1 MSATLNTPLP
11 ADPSAAGA
19 DRVPSHR
26 ERPPVI
32 WSIAG
37 QDSAGGAGL
46 NADQRAADALGVH
59 LCPIVSALTA
69 QHSRGVDAV
78 FPVPAAQLEGQLQ
91 ALAGD
96 LPPRAI
102 KTGLLGS
109 VAAIEAVARWVD
121 HWRAQTL
128 AGSDPHRQLALIVD
142 PVLGASAGGT
152 PFSDEAIVTA
162 YRTLLLPRA
171 TVVTPNRAEARRLLG
186 EPTTHDGPAAALPAL
201 ARALR
206 ALGARSVVITGGDAP
221 AQPNEP
227 ALAHCLDWLDSPHAQ
242 GWLTAPR
249 VPTPHT
255 HGTGCTFASG
265 VAAAWALGHVEADAI
280 VLARM
285 LTHHALTRSHAAGQG
300 AGPVMAHADFAAGAQ
315 AGGAPLPWLGLGEA
329 LPWQLT
335 LGDADAPVPA
345 PLFQPFAPPPDGLYG
360 IVPDS
365 VQLGH
370 ALQAGLRCVQL
381 RHKNHI
387 GLQAHLDRSVALCQ
401 AQSAQL
407 FINDHWRAALQTL
420 AHRFETESS
429 GPNAA
434 VGLHLGQ
441 EDLLA
446 LDATD
451 RRTLLDARQ
460 RLMLGLSSHSLWE
473 LARAA
478 GCGASLIACGPVQPT
493 TTKDMPWVPQGAHN
507 LSWWVRHSPAP
518 VVAIGGLLTPNDVQE
533 VGHCHPAAACVVRGL
548 GQDLPN
554 MQAQVPRL
562 QQAWQT
568 ARRAAPL
575 APARLPHPCLPTHS
589 GATPAHA
596 AILRTIPELVGRPS
610 TLAMHTLS
618 LPKATGLP
626 ADTPRAG
633 LPASP
638 A

>member
-1 MSATLNTPLP
+1 MSATLHTHPD
-11 ADPSAAGA
+11 ADQTLSP
-19 DRVPSHR
+19 R

-46 NADQRAADALGVH
+46 SADQRAADALGVH

-69 QHSRGVDAV
+69 QHSREVEAV
-78 FPVPAAQLEGQLQ
+78 FPVPAAQLESQLR
-91 ALAGD
+91 ALSGD

-109 VAAIEAVARWVD
+109 VTAIETVARWVD
-121 HWRAQTL
+121 HWRAQTP

-152 PFSDEAIVTA
+152 PFSDEAIVAA

-171 TVVTPNRAEARRLLG
+171 TVITPNRAEARRLLG
-186 EPTTHDGPAAALPAL
+186 EPATHDGPAAALPAL

-206 ALGARSVVITGGDAP
+206 TLGARSVVITGGDAP
-221 AQPNEP
+221 MRSDGRTS
-227 ALAHCLDWLDSPHAQ
+227 AHCLDWLDSPHAQ

-285 LTHHALTRSHAAGQG
+285 LTHHALARSHAAGQG
-300 AGPVMAHADFAAGAQ
+300 AGPVMAHADFAAGTQ
-315 AGGAPLPWLGLGEA
+315 AGGAPLPWLGLGEE

-365 VQLGH
+365 VMLGH
-370 ALQAGLRCVQL
+370 ALQAGVRCVQL
-381 RHKNHI
+381 RHKDHA
-387 GLQAHLDRSVALCQ
+387 GLRPHLDRSIALCQ
-401 AQSAQL
+401 AQNAPL
-407 FINDHWRAALQTL
+407 FINDHWRDALQ
-420 AHRFETESS
+420 AWAPRFETETEPSERS
-429 GPNAA
+429 APAA

-518 VVAIGGLLTPNDVQE
+518 VVAIGGLLTPDDVQE

-562 QQAWQT
+562 QQAWRAT
-568 ARRAAPL
+568 RRAEPVTL
-575 APARLPHPCLPTHS
+575 AHLPHPCLPTHP
-589 GATPAHA
+589 APTPAVHA
-596 AILRTIPELVGRPS
+596 PIHRTIPELAGRPS

-618 LPKATGLP
+618 LSEATGLP

>member
-1 MSATLNTPLP
+1 MSATLHTHPD
-11 ADPSAAGA
+11 ADQTLSP
-19 DRVPSHR
+19 R

-46 NADQRAADALGVH
+46 SADQRAADALGVH
-59 LCPIVSALTA
+59 LCPVVSALTA
-69 QHSRGVDAV
+69 QHSREVEAV
-78 FPVPAAQLEGQLQ
+78 FPVPAAQLESQLR
-91 ALAGD
+91 ALSGD

-109 VAAIEAVARWVD
+109 VTAIETVARWVD
-121 HWRAQTL
+121 HWRAQTP

-152 PFSDEAIVTA
+152 PFSDEAIVAA

-171 TVVTPNRAEARRLLG
+171 TVITPNRAEARRLLG
-186 EPTTHDGPAAALPAL
+186 EPATHDGPAAALPAL

-206 ALGARSVVITGGDAP
+206 TLGARSVVITGGDAP
-221 AQPNEP
+221 MRSDGRTS
-227 ALAHCLDWLDSPHAQ
+227 AHCLDWLDSPHAQ

-285 LTHHALTRSHAAGQG
+285 LTHHALARSHAAGQG
-300 AGPVMAHADFAAGAQ
+300 AGPVMAHADFAAGTQ
-315 AGGAPLPWLGLGEA
+315 AGGAPLPWLGLGEE

-446 LDATD
+446 LDASD
-451 RRTLLDARQ
+451 RHTLLDARQ

-493 TTKDMPWVPQGAHN
+493 TTK
-507 LSWWVRHSPAP
+507 
-518 VVAIGGLLTPNDVQE
+518 
-533 VGHCHPAAACVVRGL
+533 
-548 GQDLPN
+548 
-554 MQAQVPRL
+554 
-562 QQAWQT
+562 
-568 ARRAAPL
+568 
-575 APARLPHPCLPTHS
+575 
-589 GATPAHA
+589 
-596 AILRTIPELVGRPS
+596 
-610 TLAMHTLS
+610 
-618 LPKATGLP
+618 
-626 ADTPRAG
+626 
-633 LPASP
+633 
-638 A
+638 

>member
-1 MSATLNTPLP
+1 MSATLHTHPD
-11 ADPSAAGA
+11 ADQTLSP
-19 DRVPSHR
+19 R

-46 NADQRAADALGVH
+46 SADQRAADALGVH
-59 LCPIVSALTA
+59 LCPVVSALTA
-69 QHSRGVDAV
+69 QHSREVEAV
-78 FPVPAAQLEGQLQ
+78 FPVPAAQLESQLR
-91 ALAGD
+91 ALSGD

-109 VAAIEAVARWVD
+109 VTAIETVARWVD
-121 HWRAQTL
+121 HWRAQTP

-152 PFSDEAIVTA
+152 PFSDEAIVAA

-171 TVVTPNRAEARRLLG
+171 TVITPNRAEARRLQG
-186 EPTTHDGPAAALPAL
+186 EPATHDGPAAALPAL

-206 ALGARSVVITGGDAP
+206 TLGARSVVITGGDAP
-221 AQPNEP
+221 MRSDGRTS
-227 ALAHCLDWLDSPHAQ
+227 AHCLDWLDSPHAQ

-285 LTHHALTRSHAAGQG
+285 LTHHALARSHAAGQG
-300 AGPVMAHADFAAGAQ
+300 AGPVMAHADFAAGTQ
-315 AGGAPLPWLGLGEA
+315 AGGAPLPWLGLGEE

-446 LDATD
+446 LDASD
-451 RRTLLDARQ
+451 RHTLLDARQ

-518 VVAIGGLLTPNDVQE
+518 VVAIGGLLTPDDVQE

-568 ARRAAPL
+568 ARRAAPV

-618 LPKATGLP
+618 LPKASGLP

>member
-1 MSATLNTPLP
+1 MSATLHTHPD
-11 ADPSAAGA
+11 ADQTLSP
-19 DRVPSHR
+19 R

-46 NADQRAADALGVH
+46 SADQRAADALGVH
-59 LCPIVSALTA
+59 LCPVVSALTA
-69 QHSRGVDAV
+69 QHSREVEAV
-78 FPVPAAQLEGQLQ
+78 FPVPAAQLESQLR
-91 ALAGD
+91 ALSGD

-109 VAAIEAVARWVD
+109 VTAIETVARWVD
-121 HWRAQTL
+121 HWRAQTP

-152 PFSDEAIVTA
+152 PFSDEAIVAA

-171 TVVTPNRAEARRLLG
+171 TVITPNRAEARRLLG
-186 EPTTHDGPAAALPAL
+186 EPATHDGPAAALPAL

-206 ALGARSVVITGGDAP
+206 TLGAGSVVITGGDAP
-221 AQPNEP
+221 MRSDGRTS
-227 ALAHCLDWLDSPHAQ
+227 AHCLDWLDSPHAQ

-285 LTHHALTRSHAAGQG
+285 LTHHALARSHAAGQG
-300 AGPVMAHADFAAGAQ
+300 AGPVMAHADFAAGTQ
-315 AGGAPLPWLGLGEA
+315 AGGAPLPWLGLGEE

-446 LDATD
+446 LDASD
-451 RRTLLDARQ
+451 RHTLLDARQ

-493 TTKDMPWVPQGAHN
+493 TTKDMPWVPQGTDN

-596 AILRTIPELVGRPS
+596 AIHRTIPELVGRPS

-618 LPKATGLP
+618 LSEATGLP

>member
-1 MSATLNTPLP
+1 MSATLHTHPD
-11 ADPSAAGA
+11 ADQTLSP
-19 DRVPSHR
+19 R

-46 NADQRAADALGVH
+46 SADQRAADALGVH
-59 LCPIVSALTA
+59 LCPVVSALTA
-69 QHSRGVDAV
+69 QHSREVEAV
-78 FPVPAAQLEGQLQ
+78 FPVPAAQLESQLR
-91 ALAGD
+91 ALSGD

-109 VAAIEAVARWVD
+109 VTAIETVARWVD
-121 HWRAQTL
+121 HWRAQTP

-152 PFSDEAIVTA
+152 PFSDEAIVAA

-171 TVVTPNRAEARRLLG
+171 TVITPNRAEARRLLG
-186 EPTTHDGPAAALPAL
+186 EPATHDGPAAALPAL

-206 ALGARSVVITGGDAP
+206 TLGARSVVITGGDAP
-221 AQPNEP
+221 MRSDGRTS
-227 ALAHCLDWLDSPHAQ
+227 AHCLDWLDSPHAQ

-285 LTHHALTRSHAAGQG
+285 LTHHALARSHAAGQG
-300 AGPVMAHADFAAGAQ
+300 AGPVMAHADFAAGTQ
-315 AGGAPLPWLGLGEA
+315 AGGAPLPWLGLGEE

-518 VVAIGGLLTPNDVQE
+518 VVAIGGLLTPDDVQE

-618 LPKATGLP
+618 LSEATGLP

>member
-1 MSATLNTPLP
+1 MSATLHTHPD
-11 ADPSAAGA
+11 ADQTLSP
-19 DRVPSHR
+19 R

-46 NADQRAADALGVH
+46 SADQRAADALGVH
-59 LCPIVSALTA
+59 LCPVVSALTA
-69 QHSRGVDAV
+69 QHSREVEAV
-78 FPVPAAQLEGQLQ
+78 FPVPAAQLESQLR
-91 ALAGD
+91 ALSGD

-109 VAAIEAVARWVD
+109 VTAIETVARWVD
-121 HWRAQTL
+121 HWRAQTP
-128 AGSDPHRQLALIVD
+128 AGSDPHRHLALIVD

-152 PFSDEAIVTA
+152 PFSDEAIVAA

-171 TVVTPNRAEARRLLG
+171 TVITPNRAEARRLLG
-186 EPTTHDGPAAALPAL
+186 EPATHDGPAAALPAL

-206 ALGARSVVITGGDAP
+206 TLGARSVVITGGDAP
-221 AQPNEP
+221 MRSDGRTS
-227 ALAHCLDWLDSPHAQ
+227 AHCLDWLDSPHAQ

-285 LTHHALTRSHAAGQG
+285 LTHHALARSHAAGQG
-300 AGPVMAHADFAAGAQ
+300 AGPVMAHADFAAGTQ
-315 AGGAPLPWLGLGEA
+315 AGGAPLPWLGLGEE

-518 VVAIGGLLTPNDVQE
+518 VVAIGGLLTPDDVQE

>member
-1 MSATLNTPLP
+1 MSATLHTHPD
-11 ADPSAAGA
+11 ADQTLSP
-19 DRVPSHR
+19 R

-46 NADQRAADALGVH
+46 SADQRAADALGVH
-59 LCPIVSALTA
+59 LCPVVSALTA
-69 QHSRGVDAV
+69 QHSREVEAV
-78 FPVPAAQLEGQLQ
+78 FPVPAAQLESQLR
-91 ALAGD
+91 ALSGD

-109 VAAIEAVARWVD
+109 VTAIETVARWVD
-121 HWRAQTL
+121 HWRAQTP

-152 PFSDEAIVTA
+152 PFSDEAIVAA

-171 TVVTPNRAEARRLLG
+171 TVITPNRAEARRLLG
-186 EPTTHDGPAAALPAL
+186 EPATHDGPAAALPAL

-206 ALGARSVVITGGDAP
+206 TLGARSVVITGGDAP
-221 AQPNEP
+221 MRSDGRTS
-227 ALAHCLDWLDSPHAQ
+227 AHCLDWLDSPHAQ

-285 LTHHALTRSHAAGQG
+285 LTHHALARSHAAGQG
-300 AGPVMAHADFAAGAQ
+300 AGPVMAHADFAAGTQ
-315 AGGAPLPWLGLGEA
+315 AGGAPLPWLGLGEE

-518 VVAIGGLLTPNDVQE
+518 VVAIGGLLTPDDVQE

-568 ARRAAPL
+568 ARRAAPV

-596 AILRTIPELVGRPS
+596 AIHRTIPELVGRPS

-618 LPKATGLP
+618 LPKASGLP

>member
-1 MSATLNTPLP
+1 MSATLHTHPD
-11 ADPSAAGA
+11 ADQTLSP
-19 DRVPSHR
+19 R

-46 NADQRAADALGVH
+46 SADQRAADALGVH
-59 LCPIVSALTA
+59 LCPVVSALTA
-69 QHSRGVDAV
+69 QHSREVEAV
-78 FPVPAAQLEGQLQ
+78 FPVPAAQLESQLR
-91 ALAGD
+91 ALSGD

-109 VAAIEAVARWVD
+109 VTAIETVARWVD
-121 HWRAQTL
+121 HWRAQTP

-142 PVLGASAGGT
+142 PVLDASAGGT
-152 PFSDEAIVTA
+152 PFSDEAIVAA

-171 TVVTPNRAEARRLLG
+171 TVITPNRAEARRLLG
-186 EPTTHDGPAAALPAL
+186 EPATHDGPAAALPAL

-206 ALGARSVVITGGDAP
+206 TLGARSVVITGGDAP
-221 AQPNEP
+221 MRSDGRTS
-227 ALAHCLDWLDSPHAQ
+227 AHCLDWLDSPHAQ

-285 LTHHALTRSHAAGQG
+285 LTHHALARSHAAGQG

-446 LDATD
+446 LDASD
-451 RRTLLDARQ
+451 RHTLLDARQ

-493 TTKDMPWVPQGAHN
+493 TTKDMPWVPQGTDN

-518 VVAIGGLLTPNDVQE
+518 VVAIGGLLTPDDVQG
-533 VGHCHPAAACVVRGL
+533 VGRCHPAAACVVRGL

-568 ARRAAPL
+568 ARRAAPV

-596 AILRTIPELVGRPS
+596 AIHRTIPELVGRPS

-618 LPKATGLP
+618 LPKASGLP

>member
-1 MSATLNTPLP
+1 MSVPLNTHPD
-11 ADPSAAGA
+11 AHRA
-19 DRVPSHR
+19 PSHR

-46 NADQRAADALGVH
+46 SADQRAADALGVH

-69 QHSRGVDAV
+69 QHSRGVEDV

-121 HWRAQTL
+121 HWRAQTP

-152 PFSDEAIVTA
+152 PFSDEAIVAA

-171 TVVTPNRAEARRLLG
+171 TVITPNRAEARRLLG
-186 EPTTHDGPAAALPAL
+186 EPATHDGPAAALPAL

-206 ALGARSVVITGGDAP
+206 TLGARSVVITGGDAP
-221 AQPNEP
+221 MRSDGRTS
-227 ALAHCLDWLDSPHAQ
+227 AHCLDWLDSPHAQ

-285 LTHHALTRSHAAGQG
+285 LTHHALARSHAAGQG

-446 LDATD
+446 LDASD
-451 RRTLLDARQ
+451 RHTLLDARQ

-493 TTKDMPWVPQGAHN
+493 TTKDMPWVPQGTDN

-518 VVAIGGLLTPNDVQE
+518 VVAIGGLLTPDDVQG
-533 VGHCHPAAACVVRGL
+533 VGRCHPAAACVVRGL
-548 GQDLPN
+548 GQDLPD

-562 QQAWQT
+562 QQAWRA
-568 ARRAAPL
+568 ARRAEPVSL
-575 APARLPHPCLPTHS
+575 AHLPHPCLPTHP
-589 GATPAHA
+589 APTPVHA
-596 AILRTIPELVGRPS
+596 PIHRTIPELAVRPS

-618 LPKATGLP
+618 LPEASGLP

>member
-1 MSATLNTPLP
+1 MSATLHTHPD
-11 ADPSAAGA
+11 ADQTLSP
-19 DRVPSHR
+19 R

-46 NADQRAADALGVH
+46 SADQRAADALGVH
-59 LCPIVSALTA
+59 LCPVVSALTA
-69 QHSRGVDAV
+69 QHSREVEAV
-78 FPVPAAQLEGQLQ
+78 FPVPAAQLESQLR
-91 ALAGD
+91 ALSGD

-109 VAAIEAVARWVD
+109 VTAIETVARWVD
-121 HWRAQTL
+121 HWRAQTP

-152 PFSDEAIVTA
+152 PFSDEAIVAA

-171 TVVTPNRAEARRLLG
+171 TVITPNRAEARRLLG
-186 EPTTHDGPAAALPAL
+186 EPATHDGPAAALPAL

-206 ALGARSVVITGGDAP
+206 TLGARSVVITGGDAP
-221 AQPNEP
+221 MRSDGRTS
-227 ALAHCLDWLDSPHAQ
+227 AHCLDWLDSPHAQ

-285 LTHHALTRSHAAGQG
+285 LTHHALARSHAAGQG
-300 AGPVMAHADFAAGAQ
+300 AGPVMAHADFAAGTQ
-315 AGGAPLPWLGLGEA
+315 AGGAPLPWLGLGEE

-518 VVAIGGLLTPNDVQE
+518 VVAIGGLLTPDDVQE

>member
-1 MSATLNTPLP
+1 MSATLHTHPD
-11 ADPSAAGA
+11 ADQTLSP
-19 DRVPSHR
+19 R

-46 NADQRAADALGVH
+46 SADQRAADALGVH
-59 LCPIVSALTA
+59 LCPVVSALTA
-69 QHSRGVDAV
+69 QHSREVEAV
-78 FPVPAAQLEGQLQ
+78 FPVPAAQLESQLR
-91 ALAGD
+91 ALSGD

-109 VAAIEAVARWVD
+109 VTAIETVARWVD
-121 HWRAQTL
+121 HWRAQTP

-152 PFSDEAIVTA
+152 PFSDEAIVAA

-171 TVVTPNRAEARRLLG
+171 TVITPNRAEARRLLG
-186 EPTTHDGPAAALPAL
+186 EPATHDGPAAALPAL

-206 ALGARSVVITGGDAP
+206 TLGAGSVVITGGDAP
-221 AQPNEP
+221 MRSDGRTS
-227 ALAHCLDWLDSPHAQ
+227 AHCLDWLDSPHAQ

-285 LTHHALTRSHAAGQG
+285 LTHHALARSHAAGQG
-300 AGPVMAHADFAAGAQ
+300 AGPVMAHADFAAGTQ
-315 AGGAPLPWLGLGEA
+315 AGGAPLPWLGLGEE

-493 TTKDMPWVPQGAHN
+493 TTKDMPWVPQGALN

-518 VVAIGGLLTPNDVQE
+518 VVAIGGLLTPDDVQE

>member
-1 MSATLNTPLP
+1 MSATLHTHPD
-11 ADPSAAGA
+11 ADQTLSP
-19 DRVPSHR
+19 R

-46 NADQRAADALGVH
+46 SADQRAADALGVH
-59 LCPIVSALTA
+59 LCPVVSALTA
-69 QHSRGVDAV
+69 QHSREVEAV
-78 FPVPAAQLEGQLQ
+78 FPVPAAQLESQLR
-91 ALAGD
+91 ALSGD

-109 VAAIEAVARWVD
+109 VTAIETVARWVD
-121 HWRAQTL
+121 HWRAQTP

-152 PFSDEAIVTA
+152 PFSDEAIVAA

-171 TVVTPNRAEARRLLG
+171 TVITPNRAEARRLLG
-186 EPTTHDGPAAALPAL
+186 EPATHDGPAAALPAL

-206 ALGARSVVITGGDAP
+206 TLGARSVVITGGDAP
-221 AQPNEP
+221 MRSDGRTS
-227 ALAHCLDWLDSPHAQ
+227 AHCLDWLDSPHAQ

-285 LTHHALTRSHAAGQG
+285 LTHHALARSHAAGQG
-300 AGPVMAHADFAAGAQ
+300 AGPVMAHADFAAGTQ
-315 AGGAPLPWLGLGEA
+315 AGGAPLPWLGLGEE

-335 LGDADAPVPA
+335 LGDAVAPVPA
-345 PLFQPFAPPPDGLYG
+345 PLFQPFTPPPDGLYG

-493 TTKDMPWVPQGAHN
+493 TTKDMPWVPQGALN

-518 VVAIGGLLTPNDVQE
+518 VVAIGGLLTPDDVQE

>member
-1 MSATLNTPLP
+1 MSATLHTHPD
-11 ADPSAAGA
+11 ADQTLSP
-19 DRVPSHR
+19 R

-46 NADQRAADALGVH
+46 SADQRAADALGVH
-59 LCPIVSALTA
+59 LCPVVSALTA
-69 QHSRGVDAV
+69 QHSREVEAV
-78 FPVPAAQLEGQLQ
+78 FPVPAAQLESQLR
-91 ALAGD
+91 ALSGD

-109 VAAIEAVARWVD
+109 VTAIETVARWVD
-121 HWRAQTL
+121 HWRAQTP

-142 PVLGASAGGT
+142 PVLDASAGGT
-152 PFSDEAIVTA
+152 PFSDEAIVAA

-171 TVVTPNRAEARRLLG
+171 TVITPNRAEARRLLG
-186 EPTTHDGPAAALPAL
+186 EPATHDGPAAALPAL

-206 ALGARSVVITGGDAP
+206 TLGARSVVITGGDAP
-221 AQPNEP
+221 MRSDGRTS
-227 ALAHCLDWLDSPHAQ
+227 AHCLDWLDSPHAQ

-285 LTHHALTRSHAAGQG
+285 LTHHALARSHAAGQG

-315 AGGAPLPWLGLGEA
+315 AGGAPLPWLGLGEE

-387 GLQAHLDRSVALCQ
+387 GLKAHLDRSVALCQ

-518 VVAIGGLLTPNDVQE
+518 VVAIGGLLTPDDVQE

-548 GQDLPN
+548 GQDLTN

-568 ARRAAPL
+568 ARRAAPV

-596 AILRTIPELVGRPS
+596 AIHRTIPELVGRPS

-618 LPKATGLP
+618 LPKASGLP